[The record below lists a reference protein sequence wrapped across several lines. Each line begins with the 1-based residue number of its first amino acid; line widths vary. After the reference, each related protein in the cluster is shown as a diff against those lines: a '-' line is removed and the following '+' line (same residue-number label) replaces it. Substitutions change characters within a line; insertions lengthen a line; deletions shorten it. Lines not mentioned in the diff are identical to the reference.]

1 MHSTCTVY
9 FSAFFFFNHTTEH
22 VWSQFLDQRLN
33 PRPLHWK
40 RGISTTGPPGKSIN
54 VLNFNSVP
62 LYFIELICHVCPER
76 EREILWLCSHRCRA
90 CESDYAMFWSTIN
103 RLLCNRH
110 EPWNRQIKTKTILFK
125 KSRQTPTIAMKI
137 HNLCVFHFKINL
149 RKYSKVIT
157 GQLCK
162 SHWS

>member
-1 MHSTCTVY
+1 MCDLSSLTKDWTH
-9 FSAFFFFNHTTEH
+9 A
-22 VWSQFLDQRLN
+22 
-33 PRPLHWK
+33 PLHWK

-62 LYFIELICHVCPER
+62 LYFIELICHICPER
-76 EREILWLCSHRCRA
+76 EREMLWLCSHRCRA

-110 EPWNRQIKTKTILFK
+110 EPWNRQIKTKTILFN

-162 SHWS
+162 THWS